1 MRLKSSAAMLVVVV
15 LATLASCLNWAGVA
29 NAQSTAGLN
38 VVAVSGKQ
46 RMLSQRVLK
55 AYAQW
60 SLDVLPDKAQAV
72 LANSFADLK
81 KGNTALREVA
91 KDTNLAALQTQAGL
105 IDKLA
110 SATSATPNAASLQQ
124 VLQISEELLNNAEAA
139 TQAFVKSG
147 AEAPAAMVNLAARQ
161 RMLSQ
166 RAAGHFLAHQTGA
179 KSPELKARALKALA
193 DFKATMAAFEDA
205 KTEFPQIADRLD
217 TARIQMV
224 FFENALS
231 NIDNPAKEQ
240 FTTVATTSERILG
253 EMDLMTADIVKQ
265 LAARNAMAPAKKP

>member
-1 MRLKSSAAMLVVVV
+1 MKLQVGAALLAAVV
-15 LATLASCLNWAGVA
+15 LASCLNWAGVA
-29 NAQSTAGLN
+29 SAQSASALN

-60 SLDVLPDKAQAV
+60 SLDVLPEKATAV
-72 LANSFADLK
+72 MAASFAELK
-81 KGNTALREVA
+81 KGHATLREQA
-91 KDTNLAALQTQAGL
+91 KEANSGAVQTQAAL

-110 SATSATPNAASLQQ
+110 AATAATPNAASLQQ
-124 VLQISEELLNNAEAA
+124 VLQISEELLTNAEGV
-139 TQAFVKSG
+139 TQAFIKSG

-166 RAAGHFLAHQTGA
+166 RAAGHFLAYQTA
-179 KSPELKARALKALA
+179 IKSPEVKARAMKALS

-205 KTEFPQIADRLD
+205 KVEFPQITDRLD

-231 NIDNPAKEQ
+231 NIDSPAKEQ

-265 LAARNAMAPAKKP
+265 LAARNAPAAAPAKKP